1 MVARLRRFFD
11 IRPGEGLPVLLSF
24 TYIGVVIASYVL
36 ARAIRN
42 GLFIQAYG
50 PYALVYVAA
59 ASPVVLSLFV
69 PAYTALAARLG
80 ARRVTTAAL
89 LFLSLNVLVFWYAFR
104 QDPTPRLTAVFYVWV
119 NCFGVIAPV
128 HAWSYASALF
138 DTRQAKRLFGLIGS
152 GASLGAIVG
161 GFLARVL
168 VEPMGGSINLL
179 LVLALLI
186 LLAAVVVTVANT
198 RIRRRGAMRI
208 GRPTNAPLMQTARA
222 IIGSPYLRL
231 IAAVVFL
238 TAIVTQWTGLQLSL
252 VTSRIFNSDATA
264 LTRFNG
270 TFTLA
275 LGTVSFLVQLFAT
288 SQALRKFGLAVT
300 ILALPLSLGLGSALI
315 VLLPA
320 VWPVI
325 MTNAFDQGL
334 RFSVDRPTYELLYL
348 PIAPQ
353 DRLPL
358 KSAIDIIGTRVADA
372 VGAVLYGILTVGFL
386 MLPGVGLELRG
397 TALVNLLLISGWV
410 VVAWR
415 LRSAYVRTIQDS
427 IHRHRID
434 TERTSPAVLERS
446 AAEALRAKLAAD
458 DPGEVRYALSLL
470 EGQRTQSWHPAL
482 RALLQHEAPDVRQRA
497 LALLAAAG
505 DHEIGPDAVA
515 LLRDPDLGV
524 RTEALLYLSRER
536 GIDPLVQ
543 IETLG
548 DFADFS
554 IRAGMAAFLAS
565 PGPAQNLETARTILD
580 TMARAEG
587 PSGGRERAEAARLI
601 GLVPDAFSDMLPA
614 LLADQ
619 DLEVVR
625 QAIQT
630 ADAMDRDDRSD
641 ALVAALIATL
651 GRAEVS
657 DEAGAALAH
666 FGDAVVPEIAR
677 RIEDEQTSLEVRR
690 ELPSVLVR
698 IGTAGA
704 EQVLIG
710 SLLHADPTL
719 RHRVIA
725 SLNKLRTM
733 HPEVRLDPAAVE
745 LLLAAEIVGHYRSY
759 QVLGPL
765 QDRLRPGDP
774 VLEAM
779 GHSMEQELERIFR
792 VMAILLPHAGLHDA
806 YVGLRSSN
814 PVIRGNAIEFLDNV
828 LKPELRQVLVPLLD
842 SSVTVAERIAL
853 ANTLVGAPLD
863 TPEQAVS
870 TLLASEDSWLRSCA
884 VYAIGA
890 MQLESLEGVLDRFE
904 RDQDPAMQQTVQNA
918 RRRLAGLSDTSAPQ
932 EPPVPPSMGVGVGS
946 G

>member
-42 GLFIQAYG
+42 GLFIEAYG

-59 ASPVVLSLFV
+59 ASPLVLSLFV
-69 PAYTALAARLG
+69 PAYTMLAARLG

-89 LFLSLNVLVFWYAFR
+89 MFFSLNVLVLWYAFR
-104 QDPTPRLTAVFYVWV
+104 QDPTPRLAAVFYVWV

-128 HAWSYASALF
+128 HAWSYASSLF
-138 DTRQAKRLFGLIGS
+138 DTRQAKRLYGLIGS

-168 VEPMGGSINLL
+168 VDPIGGSINLL

-186 LLAAVVVTVANT
+186 ALAAVVVSVADT
-198 RIRRRGAMRI
+198 RIRRKGALRI
-208 GRPTNAPLMQTARA
+208 GRRASGRPLQVARA
-222 IIGSPYLRL
+222 IAASPYLRL

-252 VTSRIFNSDATA
+252 VTSRYFNSDATA

-288 SQALRKFGLAVT
+288 SQALRRFGLAVT
-300 ILALPLSLGLGSALI
+300 ILALPLTLGLGSAMI
-315 VLLPA
+315 VLAPTLLP
-320 VWPVI
+320 VLV
-325 MTNAFDQGL
+325 TNAFDQSF

-348 PIAPQ
+348 PLPPQ
-353 DRLPL
+353 ERLPL
-358 KSAIDIIGTRVADA
+358 KNAIDIIGTRVADA
-372 VGAVLYGILTVGFL
+372 VGAVVYGILTLGFL
-386 MLPGVGLELRG
+386 MPGVGFDLRG
-397 TALVNLLLISGWV
+397 TALINLALIACWV

-415 LRSAYVRTIQDS
+415 LRSAYVQTIQDS
-427 IHRHRID
+427 IHRHRMD
-434 TERTSPAVLERS
+434 TERTSSAVLERS
-446 AAEALRAKLAAD
+446 AAEALRDKLAAE
-458 DPGEVRYALSLL
+458 DPDEVRYALGLL

-482 RALLQHEAPDVRQRA
+482 RALLQHPAPDVRQRA

-505 DHEIGPDAVA
+505 DTEIGPDAVT
-515 LLRDPDLGV
+515 LLHDPDLGV

-536 GIDPLVQ
+536 GIDPLAQ
-543 IETLG
+543 IESLG

-565 PGPAQNLETARTILD
+565 PGPAQNLDAARSSLVA
-580 TMARAEG
+580 MSHAEG
-587 PSGGRERAEAARLI
+587 AAGSRERAEAARLI
-601 GLVPDAFSDMLPA
+601 ALVPDAFTFMLPA
-614 LLADQ
+614 LLVDP
-619 DLEVVR
+619 DVEVVR

-630 ADAMDRDDRSD
+630 ASAMVREETVD
-641 ALVAALIATL
+641 ALIGCL
-651 GRAEVS
+651 GRPEVS
-657 DEAGAALAH
+657 DEAAGALAR
-666 FGDAVVPEIAR
+666 FGNAIVPEVAR
-677 RIEDEQTSLEVRR
+677 RLEDESVSLEVRR
-690 ELPSVLVR
+690 ELPAVLVR
-698 IGTAGA
+698 IGTVEA
-704 EQVLIG
+704 EQVLVG

-725 SLNKLRTM
+725 SLNKLRTL
-733 HPEVRLDPAAVE
+733 HPEVHLDPAAVE

-765 QDRLRPGDP
+765 QERLRPGDA

-779 GHSMEQELERIFR
+779 GNSMEQELERIFR
-792 VMAILLPHAGLHDA
+792 VMALLLPHAGLHDA

-814 PVIRGNAIEFLDNV
+814 PVVRGNAIEFLDNV
-828 LKPELRQVLVPLLD
+828 LKPELRQLLVPLLD
-842 SSVTVAERIAL
+842 SSVTVAERIRL
-853 ANTLVGAPLD
+853 ANGLVGAPLE
-863 TPEQAVS
+863 TPEQAVT

-890 MQLESLEGVLDRFE
+890 MQLESLESVLDRF
-904 RDQDPAMQQTVQNA
+904 DADADPVMKQTVEHA
-918 RRRLAGLSDTSAPQ
+918 RRRLAGLPDTVAPQ
-932 EPPVPPSMGVGVGS
+932 EPVPASMGMGIGS

>member
-24 TYIGVVIASYVL
+24 TYIGVVIAAYVL

-42 GLFIQAYG
+42 GIFIEAYG

-59 ASPVVLSLFV
+59 ASPLVLSLFV
-69 PAYTALAARLG
+69 PAYTILAARIG
-80 ARRVTTAAL
+80 SRRVTTATL
-89 LFLSLNVLVFWYAFR
+89 VFFCLNVLVLWYAFR
-104 QDPTPRLTAVFYVWV
+104 QQPTPRLTAVFYVWV

-128 HAWSYASALF
+128 HAWSYASSLF

-161 GFLARVL
+161 GLLARVL
-168 VEPMGGSINLL
+168 VDPLGGSTNLL
-179 LVLALLI
+179 LVLAMLI
-186 LLAAVVVTVANT
+186 ALAAVVVFIANT
-198 RIRRRGAMRI
+198 RIRRRTSVRIAASGA
-208 GRPTNAPLMQTARA
+208 RPIQTVRA
-222 IIGSPYLRL
+222 ILQSPYLRL

-252 VTSRIFNSDATA
+252 VTSRFFNNQATA

-288 SQALRKFGLAVT
+288 SQALRRFGLAVT
-300 ILALPLSLGLGSALI
+300 ILALPLSLGVGSLFI

-320 VWPVI
+320 FWSVLL
-325 MTNAFDQGL
+325 TNAFDQGL

-353 DRLPL
+353 ERVPF
-358 KSAIDIIGTRVADA
+358 KNAIDIVGTRVADA
-372 VGAVLYGILTVGFL
+372 VGAVAYGILTVGFL
-386 MLPGVGLELRG
+386 MVPGIGLELRG
-397 TALVNLLLISGWV
+397 TGFVNVLLIAGWL

-415 LRSAYVRTIQDS
+415 LRAAYVRTIQES
-427 IHRHRID
+427 IHRHRMD
-434 TERTSPAVLERS
+434 TERTSSAVLERS
-446 AAEALRAKLAAD
+446 AADALRDKLAAG

-470 EGQRTQSWHPAL
+470 EGQRTQSWHPSL
-482 RALLQHEAPDVRQRA
+482 RALLHHPAADVRQRA

-505 DHEIGPDAVA
+505 DREIAADAVA
-515 LLRDPDLGV
+515 LLRDPDLAV
-524 RTEALLYLSRER
+524 RTEALLYLSREQ
-536 GIDPLVQ
+536 GIDPLAQ
-543 IETLG
+543 IEQLG

-565 PGPAQNLETARTILD
+565 PGHAQNLDTARAILVAM
-580 TMARAEG
+580 TKAEG
-587 PSGGRERAEAARLI
+587 HDGIRERAEAARLI
-601 GLVPDAFSDMLPA
+601 GLAPEAFSPMLPA
-614 LLADQ
+614 LLADP
-619 DLEVVR
+619 DVGVVR

-630 ADAMDRDDRSD
+630 ARTIELHESADAIVD
-641 ALVAALIATL
+641 ALIGTL
-651 GRAEVS
+651 GRPEVS
-657 DEAGAALAH
+657 DDAAEALARL
-666 FGDAVVPEIAR
+666 GNAIVPDLSR
-677 RIEDEQTSLEVRR
+677 RINDDGVPLDVRR
-690 ELPSVLVR
+690 EVPSVLVR
-698 IGTAGA
+698 IGTVEA

-725 SLNKLRTM
+725 SLNKLRTV
-733 HPEVRLDPAAVE
+733 HPEVKLDPAGVE
-745 LLLAAEIVGHYRSY
+745 VLLAAEIVGHYRSY

-765 QDRLRPGDP
+765 QERLRPGDP

-779 GHSMEQELERIFR
+779 GNTMEQELERIFR
-792 VMAILLPHAGLHDA
+792 VMALLLPHAGLHDA
-806 YVGLRSSN
+806 YIGLRSSN
-814 PVIRGNAIEFLDNV
+814 PSIRGNAVEFLDNV
-828 LKPELRQVLVPLLD
+828 LKPELRQILVPLLD
-842 SSVTVAERIAL
+842 SSVTVAERIRL
-853 ANTLVGAPLD
+853 ANGLVGAPLE
-863 TPEQAVS
+863 TPEQAVE

-890 MQLESLEGVLDRFE
+890 MQLEGLEGTLDRLQQ
-904 RDQDPAMQQTVQNA
+904 DQDPAIRQAVQNA
-918 RRRLAGLSDTSAPQ
+918 RRRLAGISDAASIPVA
-932 EPPVPPSMGVGVGS
+932 VPPTMSVGVGS